1 MLPFLSSRSVT
12 KRGPIGAGMR
22 QRVREAVAL
31 MISCGVLGA
40 CGAVGEYQG
49 DSAIRGVTLSGQIRA
64 VGPLPKLDPIP
75 VYRDSEVCGEFMP
88 SEALLVEGKM
98 SSVEGVVV
106 SLEGVTQ
113 GKPMHYDHTIVMESR
128 GCRFV
133 PRVNAAV
140 LGTLLAIQST
150 DTIMHNTHVRTNG
163 RFGETV
169 LNVLQPAGARGV
181 QKRLTTEGHL
191 DVRCDI
197 HPFMR
202 ASIHVFGHPY
212 FTISDSAGQF
222 ELRQV
227 PPGAYRL
234 VMWHEILG
242 MREQSIT
249 IPTEGAVT
257 LEIELGV
264 RRTIR

>member
-1 MLPFLSSRSVT
+1 
-12 KRGPIGAGMR
+12 MR
-22 QRVREAVAL
+22 QRVREAVAVL
-31 MISCGVLGA
+31 ITCGVLGA
-40 CGAVGEYQG
+40 CGAVEEYQG
-49 DSAIRGVTLSGQIRA
+49 DPAIRGATLSGQIHA
-64 VGPLPKLDPIP
+64 GGPLPKLDPIQ
-75 VYRDSEVCGEFMP
+75 VYRDNEVCGELMP
-88 SEALLVEGKM
+88 SEALLIEGKIN
-98 SSVEGVVV
+98 

-113 GKPMHYDHTIVMESR
+113 GKPMHYDHMIVIESR
-128 GCRFV
+128 NCRFV

-181 QKRLTTEGHL
+181 QKRLTTEGSL

-212 FTISDSAGQF
+212 FTISDSSGKF
-222 ELRQV
+222 ELTRV
-227 PPGAYRL
+227 PPGTYRL

-242 MREQSIT
+242 MREQPIT
-249 IPTEGAVT
+249 VPAEGDVT
-257 LEIELGV
+257 LEIELGM

>member
-1 MLPFLSSRSVT
+1 
-12 KRGPIGAGMR
+12 MR

-31 MISCGVLGA
+31 MITCGVLGA

-49 DSAIRGVTLSGQIRA
+49 NPAIRGVTLSGRIHA

-75 VYRDSEVCGEFMP
+75 VYRDSEVCGELMP
-88 SEALLVEGKM
+88 SEALLVEGKV

-113 GKPMHYDHTIVMESR
+113 GKPMHYDHTIVIESR
-128 GCRFV
+128 NCRFV

-140 LGTLLAIQST
+140 VGTLLAVQST
-150 DTIMHNTHVRTNG
+150 DPIMHNTHVRKNG

-212 FTISDSAGQF
+212 FTISDSAGKF
-222 ELRQV
+222 ELTQV
-227 PPGAYRL
+227 PPGTYRL

-242 MREQSIT
+242 MQEQPI
-249 IPTEGAVT
+249 IVPAEGAVT

>member
-1 MLPFLSSRSVT
+1 
-12 KRGPIGAGMR
+12 MR
-22 QRVREAVAL
+22 QRVREAVAVT
-31 MISCGVLGA
+31 ITCGVLGA
-40 CGAVGEYQG
+40 CGAVGEYRE
-49 DSAIRGVTLSGQIRA
+49 DPAIRGVTLSGQIHA
-64 VGPLPKLDPIP
+64 VGPLPKLDPTP
-75 VYRDSEVCGEFMP
+75 VYRDSEVCGELMP
-88 SEALLVEGKM
+88 SEALLVENKIN
-98 SSVEGVVV
+98 SVQGVVV
-106 SLEGVTQ
+106 SLEGVTH
-113 GKPMHYDHTIVMESR
+113 GKPMHYDHTIVIESR
-128 GCRFV
+128 NCRFV

-150 DTIMHNTHVRTNG
+150 DPIMHNTHVRTHG

-181 QKRLTTEGHL
+181 QRRLTTEGSL

-212 FTISDSAGQF
+212 FTVSDASGKF
-222 ELRQV
+222 ELTQV
-227 PPGAYRL
+227 PPGTYRL
-234 VMWHEILG
+234 VMWHEVLG
-242 MREQSIT
+242 MREQPIT
-249 IPTEGAVT
+249 VPAEGAVM